1 MLYSRT
7 IGSQNNSM
15 RRSSCEQPQST
26 PSTSSTTRL
35 TVLRSPLRVQPSFEL
50 VNQEYHTTGS
60 NGHQP
65 QLPASAARSTTS
77 NVLSRATTGPT
88 YYYAQ
93 QQQQAQHQATS
104 NVQEIRSLARVN
116 ERVQIYEKK
125 LYSSRSKEG

>member
-1 MLYSRT
+1 
-7 IGSQNNSM
+7 M

-26 PSTSSTTRL
+26 TSTSSTTRL

-65 QLPASAARSTTS
+65 QLPSSAARSTTT
-77 NVLSRATTGPT
+77 NVLSRTTTGPN
-88 YYYAQ
+88 YYYA
-93 QQQQAQHQATS
+93 QQQAQHQATS